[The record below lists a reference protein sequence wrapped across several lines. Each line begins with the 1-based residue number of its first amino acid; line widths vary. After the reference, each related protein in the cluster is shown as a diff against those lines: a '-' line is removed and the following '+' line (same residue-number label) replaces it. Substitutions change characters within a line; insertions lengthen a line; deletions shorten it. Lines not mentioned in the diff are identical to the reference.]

1 MTTRD
6 YTGTGGGSYAPGG
19 QGGDSSSTGGG
30 IPEQGQAKVQ
40 EMTDQARDKAQ
51 QAAGQ
56 VKGRLSEQVDQR
68 STQAGEQV
76 SSTAG
81 DLRSVAEELRNQGKD
96 APAKI
101 ADQVADRV
109 EKFGSYLSDADSD
122 RILNDVENLA
132 RRQPWAVITGGVL
145 VGFLASRFLKASSTE
160 RSRSL
165 GYSSGYMSTRS
176 RDEIRSELSSSYG
189 VAGTGYDV
197 GVPGTIVSDY
207 DTLPRETAVEDVTFE
222 PTTGTE
228 AYGGVTGVDP
238 YSPVTDTELD
248 DDTGSGTTRS

>member
-1 MTTRD
+1 MTTQD

-19 QGGDSSSTGGG
+19 QSESGG
-30 IPEQGQAKVQ
+30 IAEQGQAKVQ
-40 EMTDQARDKAQ
+40 EMTEQARDKAE

-56 VKGRLSEQVDQR
+56 VKGRLSEQVNQR

-81 DLRSVAEELRNQGKD
+81 DLRSVAEELRNQGKET
-96 APAKI
+96 PAKI
-101 ADQVADRV
+101 AEQVAERV
-109 EKFGSYLSDADSD
+109 EQFGNYLSDADSD

-132 RRQPWAVITGGVL
+132 RRQPWVVITGGML
-145 VGFLASRFLKASSTE
+145 VGFLTSRFLKASSTE

-165 GYSSGYMSTRS
+165 GYSSSGYMSTRS
-176 RDEIRSELSSSYG
+176 RDDIRSELTSSYG
-189 VAGTGYDV
+189 VAGSDIDA

-207 DTLPRETAVEDVTFE
+207 DTLPREGIVEDVALE

-238 YSPVTDTELD
+238 YAPVTDTELD
-248 DDTGSGTTRS
+248 DDLGSGTQRS